1 MDDIKQ
7 QALEAHKKLRG
18 KIEVTLKDQLDKP
31 EKLHTYYTPGVGA
44 VSTYVAEHPE
54 EAREYTWLNNNVAII
69 SDGILYESGGQYKES
84 LVRKVNPLTGQV
96 IKNVALANEVF
107 AEGLT
112 VLNDKVYQIKQ
123 KSG

>member
-7 QALEAHKKLRG
+7 QALEAHRKLRG

-69 SDGILYESGGQYKES
+69 SDGSA
-84 LVRKVNPLTGQV
+84 VRSTACHGRQMHV
-96 IKNVALANEVF
+96 IQAICR
-107 AEGLT
+107 
-112 VLNDKVYQIKQ
+112 DRR
-123 KSG
+123 SSHCS